1 MIVDGDTAAADAAA
15 DDDDVVVVD
24 VGVDVDDEI
33 VTVENVPLH
42 ACREMMRNAKR
53 TETQIKGT

>member
-1 MIVDGDTAAADAAA
+1 MIVDGDTAADDDDDDAADAAA
-15 DDDDVVVVD
+15 DDDDVVVVVVD

-33 VTVENVPLH
+33 VTVE
-42 ACREMMRNAKR
+42 KR